1 MNALIRRASLAMLM
15 AIASLSYMSTPAR
28 ADEALFNDFGGTAG
42 LAKIADDL
50 MTNVLADPRTRP
62 YFEEAPQK
70 RIKQKL
76 AEQLCVLLDGPCT
89 YTGRTMKRAHE
100 GLGVTREAFNA
111 LVENLQKA
119 MDTNNVPFRSQN
131 RLLAKL
137 APMYREIEERN
148 QEPQD
153 AK

>member
-1 MNALIRRASLAMLM
+1 MNALIRRTSIAMLL
-15 AIASLSYMSTPAR
+15 ALASFSFISTPAH
-28 ADEALFNDFGGTAG
+28 ADEALYNDFGGKAG
-42 LAKIADDL
+42 LVKIADDL

-70 RIKQKL
+70 RIKEKL

-119 MDTNNVPFRSQN
+119 MDKNNVPFRSQN
-131 RLLAKL
+131 KLLAKL
-137 APMYREIEERN
+137 APMYRDIEERN
-148 QEPQD
+148 QETQD